1 MVELPD
7 AYENVTASVLD
18 GTGKQV
24 FQESNLN
31 GMATLNLRHLSTGS
45 YILQLENGDN
55 TLFEHHAVQ
64 IIR

>member
-1 MVELPD
+1 MIELPD
-7 AYENVTASVLD
+7 AYENVTAAVID

-45 YILQLENGDN
+45 YILQLETED
-55 TLFEHHAVQ
+55 TELMEYHSIQ
-64 IIR
+64 IVR